1 MSIVTNLHAKER
13 NTEKKHSLRK
23 TKHLNALV
31 GTLLMS
37 DFLVKNK
44 GNLLLKLF
52 KYAFFRY
59 NLLKRRL
66 NHCVKI
72 KN

>member
-37 DFLVKNK
+37 DFFGKEQRESVTEIFQICFL
-44 GNLLLKLF
+44 
-52 KYAFFRY
+52 
-59 NLLKRRL
+59 
-66 NHCVKI
+66 
-72 KN
+72 